1 MVGMAGKDC
10 CSHLSRQEAGATL
23 GILQW
28 VSRTSKLDTKCS
40 THGTVEMFHDQT
52 AQVWEQLIV
61 SEDQASYHKRTRC
74 RGLDMKN
81 LFHSFYFCVE

>member
-1 MVGMAGKDC
+1 MVQVACKGC

-28 VSRTSKLDTKCS
+28 ISRASKLDTKCS

-52 AQVWEQLIV
+52 AQLWEQLMA
-61 SEDQASYHKRTRC
+61 SEDQAS
-74 RGLDMKN
+74 
-81 LFHSFYFCVE
+81 